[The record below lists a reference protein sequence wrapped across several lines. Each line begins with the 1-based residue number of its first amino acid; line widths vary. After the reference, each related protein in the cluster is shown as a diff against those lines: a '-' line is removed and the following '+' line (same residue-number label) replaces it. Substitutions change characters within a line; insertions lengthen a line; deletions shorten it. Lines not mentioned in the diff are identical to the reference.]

1 VRHEEFALLREEQN
15 QKPDESFNK
24 GVIDNDPNFERKLD
38 LVTAGARLFL
48 MFLAFHDFTSQ
59 HAPIP
64 FSM

>member
-38 LVTAGARLFL
+38 LVTAEARLFL
-48 MFLAFHDFTSQ
+48 MFLAFHDFTS
-59 HAPIP
+59 
-64 FSM
+64 